1 MRLLNHVLPF
11 LGGYIWQRD
20 RFSLH
25 LSAQQQAP
33 WHRKRMTAMHRG
45 QHSRAESAAAA
56 PQPPHLW
63 GSVDFGDNVEDE
75 WFIVWLLLEL
85 TQAFPVTARFG
96 RPRNGSTCMP
106 GVAATSL
113 LPMVNG
119 SAASLRPCS
128 EGCCLPKGP
137 ACSPKLRPG
146 RLRLRLLLTV
156 CYCPPTHLPAC
167 RVWDNDGEFLLIEAA
182 YGLPRWVKP
191 ETAQNRVWLHGGAF
205 HLVPLPRFAGQH
217 SGGGRCRGPALH
229 VPAGMLA
236 LECQ

>member
-1 MRLLNHVLPF
+1 VVYSLAVAGAYPGLPRHSEVWQAAEWLDMHAWRGATPLL
-11 LGGYIWQRD
+11 
-20 RFSLH
+20 
-25 LSAQQQAP
+25 
-33 WHRKRMTAMHRG
+33 
-45 QHSRAESAAAA
+45 
-56 PQPPHLW
+56 
-63 GSVDFGDNVEDE
+63 SV
-75 WFIVWLLLEL
+75 
-85 TQAFPVTARFG
+85 
-96 RPRNGSTCMP
+96 
-106 GVAATSL
+106 
-113 LPMVNG
+113 VNG

-128 EGCCLPKGP
+128 EGCCLPRGP

-205 HLVPLPRFAGQH
+205 HLVPLPRFVGQH